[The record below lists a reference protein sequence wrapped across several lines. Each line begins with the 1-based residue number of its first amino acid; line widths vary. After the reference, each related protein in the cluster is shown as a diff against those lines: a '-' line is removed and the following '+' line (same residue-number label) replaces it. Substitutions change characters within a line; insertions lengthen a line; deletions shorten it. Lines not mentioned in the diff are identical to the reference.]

1 MRRDLEQLYRDAIAM
16 MDVSTDARIEKL
28 RRVNIS
34 SSIEK
39 ERASPELVAK
49 GAKAGQKWAEKAF
62 EDLYAGGFIVTD
74 WMEYF
79 WFAPTQKA
87 LDERMTVLAGMEAMA
102 IVRLSSMDCGEAL
115 PGIKN
120 RLHEFQQ
127 EAEGGDLIR
136 ASLARQRLMLTV
148 VGAIGPQRLA
158 EDYVKAA
165 KVAVAYAAAAK
176 LNKRSLN
183 GMRKSAE
190 KLVMGLGG
198 KDVRNC
204 AAEAVAMRL
213 HPSEPI
219 GNRAKKL
226 VRL

>member
-1 MRRDLEQLYRDAIAM
+1 MRRNLEQLYRDAITM
-16 MDVSTDARIEKL
+16 MEVSADARIEKL
-28 RRVNIS
+28 RRTSIS
-34 SSIEK
+34 SSLEH

-49 GAKAGQKWAEKAF
+49 KAKGDQEWAEKAF

-79 WFAPTQKA
+79 WFTPSQKA

-102 IVRLSSMDCGEAL
+102 IVRLSSMDCADAL

-120 RLHEFQQ
+120 RLNEFQH
-127 EAEGGDLIR
+127 EAEGGDCIR
-136 ASLARQRLMLTV
+136 ASLARQRLMLMI
-148 VGAIGPQRLA
+148 VGALGPQRLA

-183 GMRKSAE
+183 GMRKSAAN
-190 KLVMGLGG
+190 LVSRLGG
-198 KDVRNC
+198 TDVRDC

-213 HPSEPI
+213 HPTKPVR
-219 GNRAKKL
+219 NTAKKL
-226 VRL
+226 VLL